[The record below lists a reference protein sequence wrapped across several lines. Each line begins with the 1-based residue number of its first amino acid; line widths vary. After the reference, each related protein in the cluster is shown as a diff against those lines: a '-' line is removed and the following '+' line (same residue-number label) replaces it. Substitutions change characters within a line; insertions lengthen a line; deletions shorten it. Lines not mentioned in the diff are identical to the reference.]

1 MFEQELEDKFK
12 RIFDL
17 KKCSFDLPSETHEQ
31 ECLFVNIE
39 SSNNHFRDGRAVG
52 KVTGSISVYANPDKL
67 PYGYFS
73 KKIVEAKPEDTK
85 DLYFYDI
92 EKNTQTMSGISERKM
107 SFIYLYDMQYNPNIG
122 ELTSLE
128 TVATVGNEQ

>member
-1 MFEQELEDKFK
+1 MFETTLSDKLE

-17 KKCSFDLPSETHEQ
+17 KKSTYDIPSESQEQ
-31 ECLFVNIE
+31 ECLFINIQ
-39 SSNNHFRDGRAVG
+39 SSKNHFRDGRAVG
-52 KVTGSISVYANPDKL
+52 KVTGTISVFGNPDKL

-73 KKIVEAKPEDTK
+73 KRLMEAKREDTK

-92 EKNTQTMSGISERKM
+92 EVNNQMRTGISERTM

-122 ELTSLE
+122 EITSLE